1 MKKKNY
7 FIEIVIR
14 NIHYFVAFI
23 ILSYGLSSLVVRG
36 ADLISEA
43 INDMLAEQAVD
54 ITALSITTL
63 KLIII
68 SMVFAFIKTVCGN
81 MFSIRIQ
88 KELKE
93 LTVKNLALVKMSYI
107 ENNSGVLIT
116 KLTSDIG
123 NMGELFSEIVPE
135 IFQYT
140 VTIITLGISIII
152 IDFRLMIGIILC
164 YPIVLLISNK
174 IAIKLKILAKNRRS
188 KYDELTEAAQDAVSG
203 IVVER
208 AFSLYDVLNKKI
220 DGIAEDILKNEYAR
234 NRIQAVSNG
243 IENIMKW
250 LPNMICTIFALAE
263 VLSGNLSIGE
273 LVAFQVLLAKL
284 LTPIGELPFRINDAR
299 ELLVSMRRINDLM
312 DAPKET
318 GGIRIPE
325 ECYKGQNTITLENLS
340 FWYDANP
347 DRKILDMLN
356 VSFEK
361 GKITAIVG
369 SSGAGKSTLF
379 KILCGFELAKE
390 GSYKFMGQNFDE
402 FHLDA
407 ARTQIG
413 IVTQN
418 VFLFPDTIAENVS
431 FGNRSASNELI
442 ESACKAACI
451 HDYIV
456 SLPEGYDTVVGER
469 GANMSGGEKQRIS
482 IARALLKNAPVLLM
496 DEPTSALDAGTETAI
511 TNVLTADELKKNKTI
526 IIIVHRLSTIVNADK
541 IIVMDQGKVV
551 ETGTHKE
558 LIDMDGIYAGLYKKE
573 TMHHQEVCHEA

>member
-7 FIEIVIR
+7 FIRIVTR
-14 NIHYFVAFI
+14 NIHYFAVFI

-43 INDMLAEQAVD
+43 INNMLADQAVD

-88 KELKE
+88 KEFKE
-93 LTVKNLALVKMSYI
+93 MTVKNLALVKMSYI
-107 ENNSGVLIT
+107 ENNSGALIT

-140 VTIITLGISIII
+140 VTIITLSISIIMM
-152 IDFRLMIGIILC
+152 DFKLMLGIILC
-164 YPIVLLISNK
+164 YPIVLFISSK
-174 IAIKLKILAKNRRS
+174 IAKRLKTLAKNRRS

-220 DGIAEDILKNEYAR
+220 NGIAEDILKNEYAR
-234 NRIQAVSNG
+234 NKIQAISNG
-243 IENIMKW
+243 IENLMKW
-250 LPNMICTIFALAE
+250 LPNMICMIFALAE
-263 VLSGNLSIGE
+263 VLYGNLSIGE
-273 LVAFQVLLAKL
+273 FVAFQVLLAKL
-284 LTPIGELPFRINDAR
+284 VTPIGELPFRINDAR

-318 GGIRIPE
+318 GGTRIPE
-325 ECYKGQNTITLENLS
+325 ECYKKQNTIALENLS

-347 DRKILDMLN
+347 DRKILDMVS

-379 KILCGFELAKE
+379 KILCGFEMPKE

-402 FHLDA
+402 CNLDA

-418 VFLFPDTIAENVS
+418 VFLFPDTITENVS
-431 FGNRSASNELI
+431 YGNRSASNEQI
-442 ESACKAACI
+442 KSACKAACI
-451 HDYIV
+451 HDYIE

-482 IARALLKNAPVLLM
+482 IARALLKNAPILLM

-526 IIIVHRLSTIVNADK
+526 IIIAHRLSTIVNADK
-541 IIVMDQGKVV
+541 IIVMEQGKVV

-573 TMHHQEVCHEA
+573 TIHHQEVCHEA

>member
-1 MKKKNY
+1 MKKRNY
-7 FIEIVIR
+7 FIGIVIR
-14 NIHYFVAFI
+14 NIHYFIVFI

-43 INDMLAEQAVD
+43 INDMLADQAVD
-54 ITALSITTL
+54 IVVLSITTL
-63 KLIII
+63 KLISI

-88 KELKE
+88 KEYKE

-107 ENNSGVLIT
+107 EDNSGALIT

-123 NMGELFSEIVPE
+123 NMRELFSEIVPE

-140 VTIITLGISIII
+140 VTIITLGISIIMM
-152 IDFRLMIGIILC
+152 DFRLMIGIILC
-164 YPIVLLISNK
+164 YPIVLFSSNK

-188 KYDELTEAAQDAVSG
+188 KFDELTEAAQDAVSG

-208 AFSLYDVLNKKI
+208 AFNLYDVLNKKVNV
-220 DGIAEDILKNEYAR
+220 IAEDILKNEYAR
-234 NRIQAVSNG
+234 NKIQAISYG
-243 IENIMKW
+243 MATLMKW
-250 LPNMICTIFALAE
+250 LPNMICMIFALAE

-273 LVAFQVLLAKL
+273 LMAFQILLAKL
-284 LTPIGELPFRINDAR
+284 VTPISELPFRINDAR
-299 ELLVSMRRINDLM
+299 EMLVSIRRINDLM

-318 GGIRIPE
+318 GGTRIPE
-325 ECYKGQNTITLENLS
+325 ECYKGQNTIALENVS

-347 DRKILDMLN
+347 DRKILDMVN
-356 VSFEK
+356 ISFEK

-379 KILCGFELAKE
+379 KILCGFEMPKE
-390 GSYKFMGQNFDE
+390 GSYKFMGQNFEE

-407 ARTQIG
+407 VRAQIG

-418 VFLFPDTIAENVS
+418 VFLFPDTVAENVS
-431 FGNRSASNELI
+431 YGNRSASNELI

-451 HDYIV
+451 HDYIE

-469 GANMSGGEKQRIS
+469 GANMSGGEKQRMS
-482 IARALLKNAPVLLM
+482 IARALLKNAPILLM

-511 TNVLTADELKKNKTI
+511 TNVLTADELKKDKTI
-526 IIIVHRLSTIVNADK
+526 IIIAHRLSTIVNADK
-541 IIVMDQGKVV
+541 IIVMDKGKVV

-573 TMHHQEVCHEA
+573 TIHHQEVCHEA